1 MIPGQQPSAHQGAGP
16 EDPRIA
22 GVTAHGDGAQ
32 AATRTRTW
40 LALAAIVLIVGA
52 IVFWWRLATGDDAS
66 AREAAAAQG
75 IVVEESA
82 TDLVQISEAD
92 GGFAIHVGDE
102 AADTFGGYGF
112 EVTPTTADTADGWA
126 AYAWDGA
133 EAHVSWDP
141 RATLVIDTGDQAWQ
155 VVISSLTGNESQED
169 ATSAFTALDEAVDF
183 TSAA

>member
-1 MIPGQQPSAHQGAGP
+1 MIAGQQPSAHQGAGP

-32 AATRTRTW
+32 VATRARTW

-52 IVFWWRLATGDDAS
+52 VVLWWRVATGDDAS

-82 TDLVQISEAD
+82 TDLVQISEA
-92 GGFAIHVGDE
+92 GAGFAIHVGDE
-102 AADTFGGYGF
+102 ASDGFGGYGF
-112 EVTPTTADTADGWA
+112 EVTPTSADVADGWPT
-126 AYAWDGA
+126 YAWDGA
-133 EAHVSWDP
+133 EAHASWDP

-155 VVISSLTGNESQED
+155 VVISSLTGNASRHD
-169 ATSAFTALDEAVDF
+169 AAEAFAALDAAVDF
-183 TSAA
+183 TPAP